1 MMLEQIINRFPGV
14 SCAYMDESGK
24 VTTECYRVS
33 DKEKNIKVV
42 DNTIFPAC
50 SMSKFV
56 TAICLMK
63 LHEENLIDIDS
74 SVNRYLQQWKLLTTE
89 GKESNATIRALMCHT
104 SGILDGEDA
113 FCGLRRGTLE
123 ISLLD
128 ILDGKT
134 SYNNRPA
141 REEKTPGTVFEYS
154 DAGYCVLQLLVQEV
168 TNKNFEDAV
177 QKIIF
182 DKLHLQNTFFASPEN
197 LAYYENNKTMAT
209 GYDENCLDYIK
220 TYTDSVAPSQSQ
232 KIDTKNTDSQNQ
244 NNDSQEKAPSLL
256 YQLIIKGYVDQAEK
270 AAEALLKTTKPV
282 DIVEKHIVPA
292 LDIVGKEYEGGK
304 KFLPQLLLSAD
315 TVAKAFTVIK
325 KHLAETGETQET
337 KGKVIMATVEGD
349 IHDIGKNIVCA
360 MLENYGYEVIDL
372 GKDVKPETIIET
384 AKKEKVS
391 VIGLSA
397 LMTTTGLSMEN
408 TIQKLRAAA
417 TPDKKYKIIVGGAV
431 LTEEHAA
438 TIGADKYAA
447 DAMEAVRYAERVEAE
462 IK

>member
-24 VTTECYRVS
+24 VTTECYGVS

-113 FCGLRRGTLE
+113 FYGLRRGTLE

-197 LAYYENNKTMAT
+197 LASYENNKTMAT
-209 GYDENCLDYIK
+209 GYDENCL
-220 TYTDSVAPSQSQ
+220 P
-232 KIDTKNTDSQNQ
+232 
-244 NNDSQEKAPSLL
+244 
-256 YQLIIKGYVDQAEK
+256 
-270 AAEALLKTTKPV
+270 
-282 DIVEKHIVPA
+282 
-292 LDIVGKEYEGGK
+292 IVGKFPACPDLAVSGLWSTPKELLKIAKEFVEAFNGK
-304 KFLPQLLLSAD
+304 SDFMQEKSAREIATPADKFQW
-315 TVAKAFTVIK
+315 
-325 KHLAETGETQET
+325 TGL
-337 KGKVIMATVEGD
+337 GVFIA
-349 IHDIGKNIVCA
+349 
-360 MLENYGYEVIDL
+360 
-372 GKDVKPETIIET
+372 GKD
-384 AKKEKVS
+384 S
-391 VIGLSA
+391 
-397 LMTTTGLSMEN
+397 LMTQGWGENGQCMMKMNCLTGAISVVMAN
-408 TIQKLRAAA
+408 QN
-417 TPDKKYKIIVGGAV
+417 PDMDQSESG
-431 LTEEHAA
+431 
-438 TIGADKYAA
+438 
-447 DAMEAVRYAERVEAE
+447 VEWLVNRNFV
-462 IK
+462 